1 MLLVA
6 AATVTG
12 ATLAGAD
19 RITNQTILREQA
31 GVITTVWGDVRRPI
45 GETAPG
51 LTMPGW
57 GGTVTLRGRLWS
69 PVFDGESIFQN
80 RPGDPIQITTP
91 DPVAETRA
99 DGTLTWRQNIFGE
112 LGHLEI
118 SQTVTSDDL
127 TGRNTL
133 LWSDLDTSAW
143 IGVIASRYARVSLG
157 IGCLLD
163 TGADEDWIGTHGTW
177 TPTVGV
183 RAIGAWDLFAASGQI
198 RGQWA
203 PWGGSNEIS
212 DASGTVRTVDN
223 EFAGLLGSVALTY
236 RVSQYARVGVEQR
249 VEYRRWTPDDSTL
262 PTTSML
268 HAPTVLVVEANPWPW
283 LAVSADAGYE
293 LLSNRDL
300 VSQSDTLTYGLSVT
314 FLY

>member
-143 IGVIASRYARVSLG
+143 IGVIASRYAR
-157 IGCLLD
+157 
-163 TGADEDWIGTHGTW
+163 
-177 TPTVGV
+177 
-183 RAIGAWDLFAASGQI
+183 R
-198 RGQWA
+198 WA
-203 PWGGSNEIS
+203 S
-212 DASGTVRTVDN
+212 DAS
-223 EFAGLLGSVALTY
+223 L
-236 RVSQYARVGVEQR
+236 
-249 VEYRRWTPDDSTL
+249 TPDRMRT
-262 PTTSML
+262 
-268 HAPTVLVVEANPWPW
+268 
-283 LAVSADAGYE
+283 
-293 LLSNRDL
+293 
-300 VSQSDTLTYGLSVT
+300 
-314 FLY
+314 